1 MDFTPRETQV
11 LGLLARGLR
20 NKEIATELGITTKSV
35 MHHTVSIY
43 RRLGVRSRT
52 EAVTV
57 AAQRG
62 VITLRDVAVGP
73 PLAVSNAGAA

>member
-20 NKEIATELGITTKSV
+20 NKEIATQLGITTKSV

-43 RRLGVRSRT
+43 RRLGS
-52 EAVTV
+52 EAVPR
-57 AAQRG
+57 Q
-62 VITLRDVAVGP
+62 LR
-73 PLAVSNAGAA
+73 